1 MTDRNQKID
10 KEYQHKLFL
19 KHDQSGKLSLLFG
32 KKENIINHQQ
42 PRGTPI
48 CDYLPPVNSRNKA
61 RPNLFITKNHIT
73 KKTAV
78 LIEKQ
83 PLKTAYRSIA
93 KQGKKILIIGDCFIG
108 RICQNKFTNSF
119 WHAKVHLKF
128 LMVQQLRI

>member
-1 MTDRNQKID
+1 MTIYHQRTVEIKQ
-10 KEYQHKLFL
+10 
-19 KHDQSGKLSLLFG
+19 DQIYLLP
-32 KKENIINHQQ
+32 KTIS
-42 PRGTPI
+42 P
-48 CDYLPPVNSRNKA
+48 
-61 RPNLFITKNHIT
+61 

-93 KQGKKILIIGDCFIG
+93 KQGKKILIIGDCYIG